1 MEAVYEKY
9 FRDNLPHI
17 WCPGCGNGIVMSALA
32 RALDKLGYPQ
42 DDVLLVSGIGCSSRM
57 SGYMDLNTIHTA
69 HGRALAF
76 ATGAKVCEPRL
87 KTFVVMGDGD
97 AAAIGGNHFIHACRR
112 NIDMTAIIIN
122 NSIYGM
128 TGGQFSPL
136 TPTGKHATT
145 APYGSIDRAFN
156 LVELARGAGATY
168 VARGDVFHAAQ
179 LTNLLVEASR
189 HKGFAVVGAVATCPV
204 SYGRY
209 NNIPEPAEMLL
220 WLRDN
225 TVTVQQA
232 AKMSEEELKDKI
244 IIGKHFETEAVE
256 YGEQMARLL
265 AENGAAEKAGD
276 E

>member
-1 MEAVYEKY
+1 
-9 FRDNLPHI
+9 
-17 WCPGCGNGIVMSALA
+17 
-32 RALDKLGYPQ
+32 
-42 DDVLLVSGIGCSSRM
+42 
-57 SGYMDLNTIHTA
+57 
-69 HGRALAF
+69 
-76 ATGAKVCEPRL
+76 
-87 KTFVVMGDGD
+87 
-97 AAAIGGNHFIHACRR
+97 
-112 NIDMTAIIIN
+112 MTAIIIN

-189 HKGFAVVGAVATCPV
+189 HKGFAVVEAVATCPI

-232 AKMSEEELKDKI
+232 AKMSEEELQDKI

-265 AENGAAEKAGD
+265 AENGVAEKAG
-276 E
+276 EE